1 MRRKILIADDDVF
14 ITTLYEAK
22 LNKEG
27 IDVTLASNGEE
38 AIKKLQG
45 FVPDIILLDLQM
57 PRINGIQVLTYIRAH
72 PALKNVP
79 VIVFSNAVAGGLV
92 DQAWAA
98 GATKFIT
105 KNQCTPNT
113 LIVEVQKV
121 LDEAAVEAE
130 VPPQNDFPVVPEKEI
145 EPAPLQQIPPSPF
158 SAIALAAELAPEVEQ
173 YLNAFRRSVG
183 EEQGRETLLDL
194 YQSIQPQLK
203 SARQIDRLTR
213 RGQLGHALEKL
224 FEYLYEFPSE
234 ISESC
239 RETLSNGV
247 ALLGRVYHKNIND
260 RDPIIQS
267 EVVLVIAEE
276 RTDRDAVAEILNREH
291 IRTICID
298 SPELADLLLGE
309 NKFDLILVDRREDRG
324 AIARGLELRGVPAVT
339 VVDSRLYDRTVIG
352 PGFITKPYVP
362 AELTLKVVT
371 RAVKKQLG
379 QEGWA

>member
-38 AIKKLQG
+38 AIKKLQSM
-45 FVPDIILLDLQM
+45 VPDIILLDLQM
-57 PRINGIQVLTYIRAH
+57 PRINGVQVLTYIRAH
-72 PALKNVP
+72 PALKKVP
-79 VIVFSNAVAGGLV
+79 VIIFSNAVAGGLV
-92 DQAWAA
+92 EQAWAA

-105 KNQCTPNT
+105 KNQCTPNA
-113 LIVEVQKV
+113 LVIEVQNV
-121 LDEAAVEAE
+121 LMQAAVDAAVSSEAAIASA
-130 VPPQNDFPVVPEKEI
+130 KETA
-145 EPAPLQQIPPSPF
+145 PASALVIPPSPI

-173 YLNAFRRSVG
+173 YLIAFRKSVG
-183 EEQGRETLLDL
+183 EEQGRETLLNL

-213 RGQLGHALEKL
+213 RSQLGHALEKL
-224 FEYLYEFPSE
+224 FEHLYEFPLE
-234 ISESC
+234 ISESS

-276 RTDRDAVAEILNREH
+276 KSDRDAIAEILNREY

-298 SPELADLLLGE
+298 SPELAFLLLKE
-309 NKFDLILVDRREDRG
+309 NKFDLVMVDKKEDRG
-324 AIARGLELRGVPAVT
+324 EIARKLESTGVPVVT
-339 VVDSRLYDRTVIG
+339 VVDSALYDRVIIG
-352 PGFITKPYVP
+352 SGFITKPYVP

-371 RAVKKQLG
+371 QAVKKQLG
-379 QEGWA
+379 